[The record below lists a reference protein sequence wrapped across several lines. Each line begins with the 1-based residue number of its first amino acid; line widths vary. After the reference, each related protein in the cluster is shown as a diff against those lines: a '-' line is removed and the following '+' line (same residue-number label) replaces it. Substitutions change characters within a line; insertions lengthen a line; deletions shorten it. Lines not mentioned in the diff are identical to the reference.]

1 MSIINTEEDTI
12 GPPRLSER
20 VRSFSKKLLSNRNA
34 KIGIGLLVPIT
45 TVVILAPIIATQ
57 DPTTTNYGQTYASP
71 ALSHLFGTDQ
81 FGRDLFSRTIYGGR
95 ASLLIGLSS
104 VALASVIGI
113 PVGIASGYYSGKTDE
128 ILMRGM
134 DLLMTFPPI
143 ILALLL
149 LIILAPSMSS
159 AVIAIGIVFAP
170 RIARVARSSTLAV
183 RDSEYIQA
191 CEQRDESSLY
201 IMFYE
206 ILPNIKGPIIIEA
219 TIRIGFAIMIGAALS
234 FLGLGV
240 QPPTP
245 DWGNMISEARNEIQN
260 SIWML
265 VWPSLSLSATIL
277 GFNLLGD
284 GLGDVLNDELSEE
297 D

>member
-1 MSIINTEEDTI
+1 MSIINTEKDTI
-12 GPPRLSER
+12 GPPRWSER
-20 VRSFSKKLLSNRNA
+20 ARSFAKKLLSNRNA

-57 DPTTTNYGQTYASP
+57 DPTATNYGQTYASP
-71 ALSHLFGTDQ
+71 ALNHLFGTDQ

-159 AVIAIGIVFAP
+159 AAIAIGIVFAP
-170 RIARVARSSTLAV
+170 RIARVARSSTLAI

-284 GLGDVLNDELSEE
+284 GLGDVLNDKLSEE

>member
-1 MSIINTEEDTI
+1 
-12 GPPRLSER
+12 
-20 VRSFSKKLLSNRNA
+20 
-34 KIGIGLLVPIT
+34 
-45 TVVILAPIIATQ
+45 
-57 DPTTTNYGQTYASP
+57 
-71 ALSHLFGTDQ
+71 
-81 FGRDLFSRTIYGGR
+81 
-95 ASLLIGLSS
+95 
-104 VALASVIGI
+104 VALASAIGI
-113 PVGIASGYYSGKTDE
+113 PVGIAGGYYSGKTDE

-170 RIARVARSSTLAV
+170 RIARVARSSTLAI

>member
-20 VRSFSKKLLSNRNA
+20 ARSFAKKLLSNRNA

-57 DPTTTNYGQTYASP
+57 DPTVTNYGQTYASP
-71 ALSHLFGTDQ
+71 TLSHLFGTDQ
-81 FGRDLFSRTIYGGR
+81 FGRDTFSRTIYGGR

-104 VALASVIGI
+104 VALASAIGI
-113 PVGIASGYYSGKTDE
+113 PVGIAGGYYSGKTDE

-170 RIARVARSSTLAV
+170 RIARVARSSTLAI